1 MAQQVFWQRKRL
13 SEMNPTE
20 WESLCDGC
28 GQCCLHKLED
38 EDTGDFYYSCV
49 ACKLLDVETASC
61 KDYSHR
67 KQLVPACL
75 QLTLADVAEFH
86 WLPNTCAYRLMAEG
100 KGLPDWHPLVS
111 GDPKS
116 VAKAGFSIAGQVIS
130 ETELSQQ
137 EMDENLE
144 EYIIHWVQ

>member
-38 EDTGDFYYSCV
+38 EDSGDFYYSCV

-61 KDYSHR
+61 KDYTNR

-75 QLTLADVAEFH
+75 QLTLADVDEFH
-86 WLPNTCAYRLMAEG
+86 WLPNTCAYRLIAEG

-111 GDPKS
+111 GDPQS

-137 EMDENLE
+137 EMEENLE